1 MRLRAWKESTHTV
14 KEANHAES
22 IEQTSQLEIHV
33 RQMLW
38 TGQRAKKLR
47 QVFSVATLMKN
58 FSFGNLQSLLLG
70 PCLK

>member
-38 TGQRAKKLR
+38 TCQDRSKG
-47 QVFSVATLMKN
+47 
-58 FSFGNLQSLLLG
+58 
-70 PCLK
+70 